1 MNTKIFLDTRIEALK
16 HNGNLLDTVS
26 EGNKY
31 AQFKWTPGNNYRVS
45 FRCNN
50 FSSGTDFT
58 LAYKNVS
65 YAVGAKQ
72 CFGNLN
78 EALMYAYFI
87 YALCKNSKSIKPG
100 GYIYSYKKYY
110 RKIYVIDTDRNRI
123 ISQVN
128 LFD

>member
-1 MNTKIFLDTRIEALK
+1 MTTSNFLDTRIEALK

-45 FRCNN
+45 FRCKN
-50 FSSGTDFT
+50 FSSGTNFK
-58 LAYKNVS
+58 LAYKNVN

-123 ISQVN
+123 ISQVS
-128 LFD
+128 LFE